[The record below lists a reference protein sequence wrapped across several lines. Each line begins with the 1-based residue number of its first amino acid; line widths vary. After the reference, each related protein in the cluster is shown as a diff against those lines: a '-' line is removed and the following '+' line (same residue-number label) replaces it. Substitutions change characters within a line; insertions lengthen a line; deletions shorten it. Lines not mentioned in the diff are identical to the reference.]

1 MDQCNQGR
9 AARMQMSQRI
19 VAAVFARGGSKGV
32 PRKALREVAGR
43 SLLERAIDQALSCER
58 IEAVFVSTDDEEYA
72 SRAVAAGA
80 LVPFLR
86 PSHLAGDCASEI
98 DAWRHLIE
106 HLATIGN
113 VPGTLVSVPPT
124 APLRAVEDI
133 EVAIELFDERG
144 ADLVVSASE
153 SHHNPSF
160 NMMILDDNGW
170 ARLVTDPDRAIV
182 RRQDAPTVWNL
193 TTVVYVARVDYVLST
208 PSLFAGRVA
217 LSTVPV
223 ERALDVDSEFDL
235 LIADLVLKA
244 RES

>member
-1 MDQCNQGR
+1 MP
-9 AARMQMSQRI
+9 MSQQI

-43 SLLERAIDQALSCER
+43 SLLERAIEQALSCDG

-80 LVPFLR
+80 MVPFLR
-86 PSHLAGDCASEI
+86 PPHLAGENAAEI
-98 DAWRHLIE
+98 GAWRHLID
-106 HLATIGN
+106 HLAATGD
-113 VPGTLVSVPPT
+113 VPDILVSVPPT
-124 APLRAVEDI
+124 APLRAVTDI
-133 EVAIELFDERG
+133 EAAIDLFDESG

-160 NMMILDDNGW
+160 NMMTLDDNGW
-170 ARLVTDPDRAIV
+170 ARLATEPDYANV
-182 RRQDAPTVWNL
+182 RRQDAPLVWNL
-193 TTVVYVARVDYVLST
+193 TTVAYVARVDYVLST
-208 PSLFAGRVA
+208 SSLLAGRVA
-217 LSTVPV
+217 LSAVPV

-235 LIADLVLKA
+235 LIADLVLKE